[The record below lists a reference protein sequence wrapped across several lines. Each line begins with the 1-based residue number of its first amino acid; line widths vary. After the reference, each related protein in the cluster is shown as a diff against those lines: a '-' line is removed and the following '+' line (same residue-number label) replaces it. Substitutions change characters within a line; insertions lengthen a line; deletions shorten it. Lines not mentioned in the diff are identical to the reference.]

1 MSHLFR
7 GGNMR
12 GFRTSAAVLL
22 LAAGPLFAEDAK
34 NCLDL
39 IARTDNDVSSPSG
52 VRVTIN
58 GRNHCSV
65 DLDGREARFKVMA
78 VGAGGA
84 VIATQNG
91 RFGGTIAPG
100 AQVETKV
107 FVSCD
112 PERIK
117 SLRVEPR

>member
-1 MSHLFR
+1 MRVFR
-7 GGNMR
+7 AI
-12 GFRTSAAVLL
+12 AALLL
-22 LAAGPLFAEDAK
+22 LAAGPLFAADAK

-39 IARTDNDVSSPSG
+39 SARMDNDVSSPSG
-52 VRVTIN
+52 VRVTIT
-58 GRNHCSV
+58 GRNHCAE
-65 DLDGREARFKVMA
+65 DLDGHEARFKVMA
-78 VGAGGA
+78 IGAAGA

-100 AQVETKV
+100 GQVETKV

-117 SLRVEPR
+117 SLRIEAR